1 MDFSVAAEQ
10 YLGVG
15 LQTVALGFLIACVF
29 TPFLAYQFFRYRE
42 RLPLLLNWLGQSAG
56 RSIDEASTAR

>member
-15 LQTVALGFLIACVF
+15 LQTVALGFLVACFF
-29 TPFLAYQFFRYRE
+29 TPFLTYQYFRHRD
-42 RLPLLLNWLGQSAG
+42 RLPLLLSWLGKPTG
-56 RSIDEASTAR
+56 RTIDEASTAR